1 VGPAKARE
9 IYILNE
15 KIRAKEAL
23 RIGLVSKVIPARGNA
38 FQVQVQQIAQRLA
51 NEAPLALLRIKVCND
66 VVCCCCISNLTRHT
80 HTQANFL
87 DSDKNTSFSEH
98 LDVETERHAKCG
110 YHPDAMEAG
119 KAFLSKR
126 KPKFSNIGENRNKWE
141 MSRL

>member
-1 VGPAKARE
+1 MPRIVGPAKARE

-80 HTQANFL
+80 HT
-87 DSDKNTSFSEH
+87 
-98 LDVETERHAKCG
+98 
-110 YHPDAMEAG
+110 
-119 KAFLSKR
+119 
-126 KPKFSNIGENRNKWE
+126 GE
-141 MSRL
+141 LFGL